1 MLPDVLDDNLIVVF
15 CGTAVGAKSAEV
27 SAYYAGPGNKFW
39 RTLHAIGLTPRVLA
53 PHEYRS
59 LPGFGVGLTDLVK
72 SKSGSDSVLTTGDF
86 DQSEFAAK
94 IRRFAPRFVGFNGK
108 RAAQEY
114 LGRKKVS
121 FGRLEEQ
128 IGRTRL
134 FVLPSTS
141 GAANGYWDDAPW
153 QELGEACKASV

>member
-1 MLPDVLDDNLIVVF
+1 MVVF

-53 PHEYRS
+53 PHEYPS
-59 LPGFGVGLTDLVK
+59 LLEFGVGLTDLVK
-72 SKSGSDSVLTTGDF
+72 SKAGSDAVLANGDF
-86 DQSEFAAK
+86 GESEFAAK

-114 LGRKKVS
+114 VGRKRVPY
-121 FGRLEEQ
+121 GPLEER
-128 IGRTRL
+128 IGHTQL

-141 GAANGYWDDAPW
+141 GAANGYWEDGPW
-153 QELGEACKASV
+153 HELGEACKTAV